1 MVARYA
7 TQLTRWLMRTLTVLP
22 TIGRCFFQL
31 MAAALCV
38 NAVLLFVGFWTWPH
52 PLTETPAA
60 TKKPVP
66 TVYVVTPTHR
76 QATQIPNLYR
86 LAHALMLATNVF
98 WVLVEDAVRP
108 TKAVSRLLEECGIP
122 HVHLL
127 GPCPRSLRGKGRG
140 VSARNAGIQ
149 WLQRHASQPG
159 VVYFADDDNTYD
171 HRIFDEIRRTEGV
184 SVFPVGAMR
193 EKGLSTPV
201 VHEGRVIGFYDP
213 WFGGRI
219 FPLDMAGFAVNLRL
233 VVNNRDLRMPYET
246 GYLETKFLEAVG
258 ISSLADLEPLCDNA
272 SKEVSEIG
280 RRWSVLGGF
289 PGLGMRIILDFFHSF
304 GGNPVIQH
312 SYYAEGLLRLDE
324 VG

>member
-1 MVARYA
+1 
-7 TQLTRWLMRTLTVLP
+7 
-22 TIGRCFFQL
+22 
-31 MAAALCV
+31 MAATLCV

-149 WLQRHASQPG
+149 WLQRNASQPG

-258 ISSLADLEPLCDNA
+258 VSSLADLEPLCDNA
-272 SKEVSEIG
+272 TKVYAWHTKTKPAIFPSQDMINETFTHLETNLPALIDYMNSCSCDASTNGVHQSSPARLLPRILSHKE
-280 RRWSVLGGF
+280 
-289 PGLGMRIILDFFHSF
+289 PTMM
-304 GGNPVIQH
+304 
-312 SYYAEGLLRLDE
+312 A
-324 VG
+324 